1 MNVMNRPLFRASG
14 GGAEKFPD
22 LSGDGR
28 VTQKD
33 VLIGRGVIQRQE
45 GGAMG
50 PAQMPAEPPLDPLAE
65 DILSARQ
72 QGEKVGL
79 DYLADTMEGIDLAA
93 NTEELINSIR
103 GNDAPL
109 EQRVAELATYVG
121 EQDALQT
128 PESVLTMVQPT
139 IMLTEEGA
147 LDSGVGGLIQQV
159 IGETDMNDEMG
170 QGVGALMAQ
179 GQPEPVQQFNQG
191 GAVKKFAPGGEAYNE
206 PLVTQMR
213 SGAED
218 ITSILTA
225 FPSLAER
232 NPEFAAALQ
241 SDALRP
247 RAPVTAEQEAARF
260 QGLMEQAYDVEGARA
275 ASDREAAL
283 DLARA
288 GFAFASG
295 RDPRTG
301 ENMAGRGFLAQLGSV
316 GQQYAESAT
325 ERLAREREKEQA
337 LRLSAVQQGI
347 AAEQRDIDIREKEK
361 SASRTN
367 ISAQLIKDAELQQQG
382 AITAAGIQAQAS
394 NLAFQMGVDL
404 FDKNENRQ
412 FLEEQQERAAQN
424 TQDLAVLKQQ
434 LDEEIL
440 ANNFVRQKELRE
452 IMQGYELDQISINFS
467 NDLARK
473 ADEIARLKDKELAVR
488 NLQGELDRMRDK
500 QGQEHADYM
509 QDKRQDFVGGQNSLD
524 RDLQRELTDQE
535 LEFREKQFRL
545 AEEKFALQKG
555 LSPGT
560 SDSWLF
566 RHTGGWAGTASEA
579 RQIREVEQDMRK
591 LQADAAK
598 QGIDLRAFTRA
609 DQDIQNYLALADQHL
624 QQEEMSLRKSN
635 ALSNAILAARA
646 PKKFGT
652 QAEQYQLLGDNN
664 AIKMYERGMDVPGF
678 DLALTNIFGTTTFDE
693 QGRKMPARRLPPALR
708 AAVIKREEAGIAV
721 PSLPGF
727 ANGGEVDMGAG
738 QGLLDPVTGYRF
750 APGTFTQEPQQIPR
764 TYEPMISRD
773 VEDITLATGSQ
784 EYISNILG
792 TAGNT
797 VANVLFGDDLGLAGD
812 IKEAKKAVET
822 LGTVATTTLM
832 AAIPGKDNVELQ
844 RMLKNLQV
852 PADSLSLQDE
862 EALDYF
868 NLARNTMALGIQNQ
882 EDLLENANLT
892 RKEITK
898 VQTDLAQMNSIQAEY
913 DNIIKSYETKLK
925 PSQQVFDELDKF
937 FN

>member
-1 MNVMNRPLFRASG
+1 
-14 GGAEKFPD
+14 
-22 LSGDGR
+22 
-28 VTQKD
+28 
-33 VLIGRGVIQRQE
+33 
-45 GGAMG
+45 
-50 PAQMPAEPPLDPLAE
+50 
-65 DILSARQ
+65 
-72 QGEKVGL
+72 
-79 DYLADTMEGIDLAA
+79 
-93 NTEELINSIR
+93 
-103 GNDAPL
+103 
-109 EQRVAELATYVG
+109 
-121 EQDALQT
+121 
-128 PESVLTMVQPT
+128 
-139 IMLTEEGA
+139 
-147 LDSGVGGLIQQV
+147 
-159 IGETDMNDEMG
+159 
-170 QGVGALMAQ
+170 
-179 GQPEPVQQFNQG
+179 
-191 GAVKKFAPGGEAYNE
+191 
-206 PLVTQMR
+206 MR

-452 IMQGYELDQISINFS
+452 IMQGYELDQIGINFS

-566 RHTGGWAGTASEA
+566 RHTGGG
-579 RQIREVEQDMRK
+579 
-591 LQADAAK
+591 L
-598 QGIDLRAFTRA
+598 
-609 DQDIQNYLALADQHL
+609 
-624 QQEEMSLRKSN
+624 
-635 ALSNAILAARA
+635 
-646 PKKFGT
+646 
-652 QAEQYQLLGDNN
+652 
-664 AIKMYERGMDVPGF
+664 
-678 DLALTNIFGTTTFDE
+678 
-693 QGRKMPARRLPPALR
+693 
-708 AAVIKREEAGIAV
+708 
-721 PSLPGF
+721 
-727 ANGGEVDMGAG
+727 
-738 QGLLDPVTGYRF
+738 GLLQKPDKSARSSK
-750 APGTFTQEPQQIPR
+750 IC
-764 TYEPMISRD
+764 
-773 VEDITLATGSQ
+773 GSFKRMRQ
-784 EYISNILG
+784 N
-792 TAGNT
+792 
-797 VANVLFGDDLGLAGD
+797 
-812 IKEAKKAVET
+812 KE
-822 LGTVATTTLM
+822 L
-832 AAIPGKDNVELQ
+832 I
-844 RMLKNLQV
+844 
-852 PADSLSLQDE
+852 
-862 EALDYF
+862 
-868 NLARNTMALGIQNQ
+868 
-882 EDLLENANLT
+882 
-892 RKEITK
+892 
-898 VQTDLAQMNSIQAEY
+898 
-913 DNIIKSYETKLK
+913 
-925 PSQQVFDELDKF
+925 
-937 FN
+937 